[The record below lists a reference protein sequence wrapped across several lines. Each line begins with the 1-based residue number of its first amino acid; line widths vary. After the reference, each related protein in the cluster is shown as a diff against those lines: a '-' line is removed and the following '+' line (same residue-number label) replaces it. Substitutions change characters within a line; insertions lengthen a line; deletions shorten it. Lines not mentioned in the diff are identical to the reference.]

1 MIGWRVEFRPME
13 AQLTD
18 FENAVVACFV
28 SLLARALR
36 DARVDAAFD
45 ARAPLSQLMKCDGGS
60 PAPKALMDLQSKI
73 LELKK
78 SRTSHRSLTPKLQD
92 HHGHDARGR
101 VISPAI
107 SAPCWLVTAQ
117 ISEAKLA

>member
-28 SLLARALR
+28 SLL
-36 DARVDAAFD
+36 